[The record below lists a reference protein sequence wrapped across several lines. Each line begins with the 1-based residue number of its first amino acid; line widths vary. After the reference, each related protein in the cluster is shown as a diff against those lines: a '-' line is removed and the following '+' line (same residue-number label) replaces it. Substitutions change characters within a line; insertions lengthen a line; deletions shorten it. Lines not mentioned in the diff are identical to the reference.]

1 MSDKLHKTTLRM
13 EIDKTIQPTQFEP
26 IKIIVDI
33 GEDFYWENEED
44 RTKKMKNYRDR
55 MLKDF
60 VKTFNEA
67 AVAIE
72 EESRCIGRIITS
84 GDVPVPGKKQEVKDD
99 KNKELDNWNDDF

>member
-1 MSDKLHKTTLRM
+1 M
-13 EIDKTIQPTQFEP
+13 EIDKTIQPKQFEP

-33 GEDFYWENEED
+33 EEDFYWENEED

-67 AVAIE
+67 AVAIG
-72 EESRCIGRIITS
+72 EESRCIGRIVNS
-84 GDVPVPGKKQEVKDD
+84 GDVPVHGKKQEAKDD